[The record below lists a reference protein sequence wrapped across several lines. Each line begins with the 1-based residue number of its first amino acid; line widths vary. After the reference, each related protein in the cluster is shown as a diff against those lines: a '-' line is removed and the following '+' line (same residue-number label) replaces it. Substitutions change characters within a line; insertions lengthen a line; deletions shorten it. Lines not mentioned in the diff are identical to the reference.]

1 MYIQKKRI
9 YADEELMDE
18 EMIDVD
24 APVDDMPAEGGEAVV
39 DPEAAE
45 LLFEAEDVAELV
57 AEVAGAPVEVTVD
70 DEVVTFTVGEDEFVV
85 EPEGDEE
92 VLEASRS
99 AFRGKRVVKASSR
112 KPAARRP
119 AARRASVK
127 ASSRTARPARRTRK

>member
-92 VLEASRS
+92 VLEASRR